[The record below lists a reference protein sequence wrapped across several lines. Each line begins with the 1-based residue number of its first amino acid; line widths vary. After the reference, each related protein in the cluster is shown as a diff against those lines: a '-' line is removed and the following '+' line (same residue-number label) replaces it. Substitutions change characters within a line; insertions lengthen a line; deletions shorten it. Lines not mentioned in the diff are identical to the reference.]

1 MATFCKIEKFVS
13 ICLEF
18 QVLFNVCLFQ
28 LSLFPKFLLFASTGT
43 NDISRPFF
51 TRPSWTSCPSS
62 NLACDLQQIFF
73 QNFSITFK
81 ILVSLSA
88 LFELLDV
95 GAKVTSN
102 TLFMQFIY
110 LYPGCKLNFGFFHF
124 LYLKVTHYPFMLGM
138 HSSVGKTLRLSQTF
152 FYLSQPSHHLPAFLM
167 A

>member
-28 LSLFPKFLLFASTGT
+28 LSLLPKFLLFASTVT

-51 TRPSWTSCPSS
+51 TMPSWTSCPSS

-81 ILVSLSA
+81 ILLSLSA

-110 LYPGCKLNFGFFHF
+110 LYPGCKLYFGFFHF
-124 LYLKVTHYPFMLGM
+124 LFLKSHIILSFWGCTLQQVRLYVCHKLSFISPSQVIIYLRF
-138 HSSVGKTLRLSQTF
+138 
-152 FYLSQPSHHLPAFLM
+152 
-167 A
+167 